1 MEGRS
6 MLRIGF
12 LLGTTLLLLVAQAEA
27 KCTITIK
34 GKNGGGRSA
43 VSKVGV
49 DMSYSK
55 VQTIGGPFISL
66 HKKRVNRRRGPLIML
81 KKGKRF
87 RRMYDLPW
95 GCNIKRRYR
104 FRFVNKHR
112 KEYIYT
118 ATWTKKRELNLGDI
132 AKYFGDLPYRPLG
145 RGGSF

>member
-1 MEGRS
+1 

-43 VSKVGV
+43 VSKVSV

-55 VQTIGGPFISL
+55 VQTIGAPFISL
-66 HKKRVNRRRGPLIML
+66 HKKRYNRRRGPMIVL
-81 KKGKRF
+81 KKGKGF

-104 FRFVNKHR
+104 FRFVNKHK

-118 ATWTKKRELNLGDI
+118 ARWTTKRELNLGDI
-132 AKYFGDLPYRPLG
+132 ARYFGDRPYHPLG